1 MTCMGLI
8 AIMSA
13 MPEEN
18 AGLLRD
24 LSVTESF
31 EAGKRTYHRGLLYGQ
46 EVVLV
51 CSRWGKV
58 AAAATVAHLLAKY
71 PIEEL
76 IFTGVAGA
84 VAPSLKVGDVVI
96 GSELLQHDLDPRPL
110 FSRYEIPLLGSTHL
124 KADLECTKALEHAVV
139 EFLSHL
145 RTSPEWAR
153 SRAEFA
159 LDEARVRSGLIVS
172 GDRFF
177 QSLEEISRLRNELP
191 DALCVEMEGAAVA
204 QVCTEHGIRFSV
216 VRTISDAGDDNAHQ
230 DFSRFIQEVASAYST
245 GIVRKLLEGR
255 R

>member
-1 MTCMGLI
+1 MALI
-8 AIMSA
+8 AIISA

-24 LSVTESF
+24 LAVKETLH
-31 EAGKRTYHRGLLYGQ
+31 AGKRIYYRGILYGQ

-71 PIEEL
+71 TIKEL

-84 VAPSLKVGDVVI
+84 VAPSLRVGDVVI
-96 GSELLQHDLDPRPL
+96 GTELLQHDLDPRPL

-124 KADLECTKALEHAVV
+124 SADLQSTKSLEHAART
-139 EFLSHL
+139 FLTNM
-145 RTSPEWAR
+145 RISPEWHH
-153 SRAEFA
+153 SRAEFGLA
-159 LDEARVRSGLIVS
+159 QAQVHSGLIVS

-177 QSLEEISRLRNELP
+177 QSSEQISLLRSELP

-204 QVCTEHGIRFSV
+204 QVCTEHGTRFSV
-216 VRTISDAGDDNAHQ
+216 VRTISDAGDENAHQ
-230 DFSRFIQEVASAYST
+230 DFGRFIQEVASAYST
-245 GIVRKLLEGR
+245 GIVRTLLEGR
-255 R
+255 H